1 MDEEILQDFL
11 VEAGEII
18 ERLNEQLVQI
28 EKTPDDKDLLNAI
41 FRGFHTVKG
50 GAGFLELNELVDV
63 CHAAENVFDM
73 LRNGKIAMSTDAM
86 DAVLQAY
93 DEITRLFSEVQN
105 REPLEPVPQD
115 LIARLH
121 DIAEGKA
128 GGDAAA
134 EAAPAPVE
142 SAPEPAPEPEPV
154 PPPAPAPAPAPV
166 PAPVPAPQA
175 AAPAAAA
182 PAEGDGHS
190 IDDITE
196 EEFEALLDQLHGKGH
211 APGAP
216 NDKALKADA
225 APAAPAAPA
234 KASSAPVDATDLAF
248 DQMLHDAQTPAA
260 RTDAVSQHA
269 QAEAAVA
276 AAHKVQAEAAIK
288 VAQEA
293 QSAAAA
299 KAQASATAPAAAQP
313 VPVKPK
319 ETAPQ
324 SKAAAAVA
332 AATSGVNA
340 GAAAKAPAARA
351 GVGGAAAGG
360 GAAADVETTMRVDS
374 KILDDIMNMVG
385 ELVLVRNRLVSIAA
399 HRSDQEMN
407 KVIANLD
414 VVTADLQ
421 GSVMKT
427 RLQPIKKVFGR
438 FPRLVRDLARKL
450 NKKINLVMEGEDTE
464 LDKNLVDALADP
476 MIHMVRNC
484 CDHGIELPDERRA
497 AGKDEVGTVTL
508 SAAQQGDHIL
518 LRIIDDGAGMDPN
531 KLKQVAIRKGV
542 LDEEGAA
549 RISDEEAYNLI
560 FAPGFSTNTV
570 ITDISGRG
578 VGMDVVKTNIS
589 KLNGS
594 VRVISEVGKG
604 TTIEIK
610 VPLTLAILPTLMV
623 QISGRTFALPLT
635 SVSEIFYLDLSSMRN
650 VDGQNTVVI
659 RDKAVPLFFLK
670 QWFENSP
677 IDEYLKGKA
686 HIVLVQV
693 PASNLVGFVVDELV
707 GQEEVVIKPLD
718 SLLRHTPGMSGA
730 TITSDGGIA
739 LILDIPGL
747 IRAYARK
754 GGNRF

>member
-1 MDEEILQDFL
+1 MDEEILQDFI

-50 GAGFLELNELVDV
+50 GAGFLELTELVEI

-73 LRNGKIAMSTDAM
+73 LRNGKISMTSDAM

-93 DEITRLFSEVQN
+93 DEISSLFAAVQN
-105 REPLEPVPQD
+105 REPLVPVDPE
-115 LIARLH
+115 LIQRLH
-121 DIAEGKA
+121 DIADGKPI
-128 GGDAAA
+128 GGASAAPA
-134 EAAPAPVE
+134 PEAVAAPAPVA
-142 SAPEPAPEPEPV
+142 APVPAPAAPEPV
-154 PPPAPAPAPAPV
+154 PAPAAPAPAPAPAPT
-166 PAPVPAPQA
+166 PAPAPAP
-175 AAPAAAA
+175 APAAAA
-182 PAEGDGHS
+182 VADENHS

-211 APGAP
+211 APGAS
-216 NDKALKADA
+216 NDKAKMQAA
-225 APAAPAAPA
+225 APAAAATPAAA
-234 KASSAPVDATDLAF
+234 VDDTDAAF
-248 DQMLHDAQTPAA
+248 DQMLHDAGHDKASAAPASGELKQA
-260 RTDAVSQHA
+260 SEEEYQKA
-269 QAEAAVA
+269 Q
-276 AAHKVQAEAAIK
+276 
-288 VAQEA
+288 
-293 QSAAAA
+293 AAAA
-299 KAQASATAPAAAQP
+299 KPAPAPAPAPVAAPAPAPAAPAQAP
-313 VPVKPK
+313 APAPKP
-319 ETAPQ
+319 AP
-324 SKAAAAVA
+324 APVA
-332 AATSGVNA
+332 AKPAA
-340 GAAAKAPAARA
+340 PAAPAAAAAKAPAKPA
-351 GVGGAAAGG
+351 GAGAAGAAGAGG
-360 GAAADVETTMRVDS
+360 EVETTLRVDS
-374 KILDDIMNMVG
+374 KVLDDIMNMVG

-407 KVIANLD
+407 KAIANLD

-450 NKKINLVMEGEDTE
+450 DKKINLVMEGEDTE

-484 CDHGIELPDERRA
+484 CDHGIEIPSARIA
-497 AGKDEVGTVTL
+497 CGKNPVGTVTL

-518 LRIIDDGAGMDPN
+518 LRIIDDGAGMDPDR
-531 KLKQVAIRKGV
+531 LRQVAVNKG
-542 LDEEGAA
+542 LMDEAA
-549 RISDEEAYNLI
+549 ADRLSDEEAYNLI

-570 ITDISGRG
+570 VTDISGRG
-578 VGMDVVKTNIS
+578 VGMDVVKTNIA

-594 VRVISEVGKG
+594 VRVLSEMKKG

-635 SVSEIFYLDLSSMRN
+635 SVSEIFYLDLSTMRN
-650 VDGQNTVVI
+650 VDGQNTIVI

-670 QWFENSP
+670 QWFENAP
-677 IDEYLKGKA
+677 IDEYLHGKA
-686 HIVLVQV
+686 HIVLIQV
-693 PASNLVGFVVDELV
+693 PASTLVGFVVDELV

-739 LILDIPGL
+739 LILDIQGL

-754 GGNRF
+754 AGSRI

>member
-18 ERLNEQLVQI
+18 EKLDEQLVQI
-28 EKTPDDKDLLNAI
+28 EKTPDDKDLLNSI

-50 GAGFLELNELVDV
+50 GAGFLELNELVDI

-73 LRNGKIAMSTDAM
+73 LRNGKITLNSDSM

-93 DEITRLFSEVQN
+93 DEITRLFSAVQN
-105 REPLEPVPQD
+105 REPLEPVPQE
-115 LIARLH
+115 LISRLH
-121 DIAEGKA
+121 DIADGKS
-128 GGDAAA
+128 G
-134 EAAPAPVE
+134 APA
-142 SAPEPAPEPEPV
+142 A
-154 PPPAPAPAPAPV
+154 
-166 PAPVPAPQA
+166 A
-175 AAPAAAA
+175 AAPAAAPA
-182 PAEGDGHS
+182 PAPEPKVEAVAPPPPPPAPEPAPAVAASSSDGSDDGHS

-211 APGAP
+211 APGAAGDLALEEHSAQEKP
-216 NDKALKADA
+216 ASVDETDLEFDKMLQAAGHNDS
-225 APAAPAAPA
+225 PAAPAAPA
-234 KASSAPVDATDLAF
+234 PVA
-248 DQMLHDAQTPAA
+248 
-260 RTDAVSQHA
+260 
-269 QAEAAVA
+269 
-276 AAHKVQAEAAIK
+276 
-288 VAQEA
+288 
-293 QSAAAA
+293 
-299 KAQASATAPAAAQP
+299 APAAA
-313 VPVKPK
+313 
-319 ETAPQ
+319 APAP
-324 SKAAAAVA
+324 AAAAAPAPSKEEKKLTAIQEKIA
-332 AATSGVNA
+332 AATKVPARGN
-340 GAAAKAPAARA
+340 AAASS
-351 GVGGAAAGG
+351 

-374 KILDDIMNMVG
+374 KVLDDIMNMVG

-450 NKKINLVMEGEDTE
+450 DKQINLVMEGEDTE

-484 CDHGIELPDERRA
+484 CDHGIELPNERTA
-497 AGKDEVGTVTL
+497 KGKPVTGTVTL

-518 LRIIDDGAGMDPN
+518 LRIIDDGAGMDPD
-531 KLKQVAIRKGV
+531 KLRQVAVRKGV
-542 LDEEGAA
+542 LDEEAAA

-594 VRVISEVGKG
+594 VRVLSEVDKG

-650 VDGQNTVVI
+650 VDGQNTVII

-670 QWFENSP
+670 QWFENSN
-677 IDEYLKGKA
+677 ISEYLKGKA

-693 PASNLVGFVVDELV
+693 PASNLIGFVVDELV

-739 LILDIPGL
+739 LILDIPAL

>member
-18 ERLNEQLVQI
+18 EQLDEQLVQI
-28 EKTPDDKDLLNAI
+28 EKAPDDKDLLNSI

-50 GAGFLELNELVDV
+50 GAGFLALNELVDI

-73 LRNGKIAMSTDAM
+73 LRNGKITLNSDSM

-93 DEITRLFSEVQN
+93 DEITRLFSAVQN
-105 REPLEPVPQD
+105 REPLEAVPEE
-115 LIARLH
+115 LITRLH
-121 DIAEGKA
+121 DIADGKTV
-128 GGDAAA
+128 GPSD
-134 EAAPAPVE
+134 AAPAPEPVVE
-142 SAPEPAPEPEPV
+142 VAPEPEPE
-154 PPPAPAPAPAPV
+154 PEPAPAPAT
-166 PAPVPAPQA
+166 
-175 AAPAAAA
+175 APAA
-182 PAEGDGHS
+182 EGDHA

-211 APGAP
+211 APGSEG
-216 NDKALKADA
+216 DLA
-225 APAAPAAPA
+225 ASG
-234 KASSAPVDATDLAF
+234 KSVDATDAEF
-248 DQMLHDAQTPAA
+248 DKMLHDAGHDNAQPKAA
-260 RTDAVSQHA
+260 P
-269 QAEAAVA
+269 
-276 AAHKVQAEAAIK
+276 
-288 VAQEA
+288 
-293 QSAAAA
+293 
-299 KAQASATAPAAAQP
+299 APAAAAP
-313 VPVKPK
+313 APKPAAAAPAPKK
-319 ETAPQ
+319 EPEK
-324 SKAAAAVA
+324 KAAAAI
-332 AATSGVNA
+332 
-340 GAAAKAPAARA
+340 AAAKPPAQKAQ
-351 GVGGAAAGG
+351 AA
-360 GAAADVETTMRVDS
+360 AAADVETTMRVDS
-374 KILDDIMNMVG
+374 KVLDDIMNMVG

-450 NKKINLVMEGEDTE
+450 NKQINLEMSGEDTE

-484 CDHGIELPDERRA
+484 CDHGIELPSERTA
-497 AGKDEVGTVTL
+497 FGKPAQGTVTL

-531 KLKQVAIRKGV
+531 KLRQVAIRKGV
-542 LDEEGAA
+542 LDEEAAA
-549 RISDEEAYNLI
+549 RMPDEEAYNLI
-560 FAPGFSTNTV
+560 FAPGFSTNTE

-594 VRVISEVGKG
+594 VRVLSEIGVG

-635 SVSEIFYLDLSSMRN
+635 SVSEIFYIDLSTMRN
-650 VDGQNTVVI
+650 VDGQNTVII

-670 QWFENSP
+670 QWFENTS
-677 IDEYLKGKA
+677 INEYLKGKA

-754 GGNRF
+754 GGNRY

>member
-11 VEAGEII
+11 VEAGEIL
-18 ERLNEQLVQI
+18 ERLDEQLVQI

-50 GAGFLELNELVDV
+50 GAGFLELNELVDI

-73 LRNGKIAMSTDAM
+73 LRNGKISMSTYAM

-93 DEITRLFSEVQN
+93 DEITRLFTAVQN
-105 REPLEPVPQD
+105 REPMDPVPQELVD
-115 LIARLH
+115 RLH
-121 DIAEGKA
+121 DIADGKV
-128 GGDAAA
+128 GVSGDAPAVVA
-134 EAAPAPVE
+134 EPTVVEATPEPVVE
-142 SAPEPAPEPEPV
+142 AVAEPEPAPEVVATPS
-154 PPPAPAPAPAPV
+154 PAPAPAPAP
-166 PAPVPAPQA
+166 A
-175 AAPAAAA
+175 ATKDSSSST
-182 PAEGDGHS
+182 EEDGHS

-211 APGAP
+211 APGTAKDLALHSHP
-216 NDKALKADA
+216 SEPTSSVASSDDTDETDAVFDAMLHDAGHDANELKQASEEEYAQAQAEQAAKAEAEARAKAQAEAKAKAQAEQAAKDKAEAEAKAKA
-225 APAAPAAPA
+225 EAEAKAKAAAAAAQAKASASSGASAGGAGKPPARGGNAPAAPA
-234 KASSAPVDATDLAF
+234 
-248 DQMLHDAQTPAA
+248 
-260 RTDAVSQHA
+260 
-269 QAEAAVA
+269 
-276 AAHKVQAEAAIK
+276 
-288 VAQEA
+288 
-293 QSAAAA
+293 
-299 KAQASATAPAAAQP
+299 
-313 VPVKPK
+313 
-319 ETAPQ
+319 
-324 SKAAAAVA
+324 
-332 AATSGVNA
+332 
-340 GAAAKAPAARA
+340 GAAS
-351 GVGGAAAGG
+351 
-360 GAAADVETTMRVDS
+360 ADVETTMRVDS
-374 KILDDIMNMVG
+374 KVLDDIMNMVG

-407 KVIANLD
+407 QVIANLD

-450 NKKINLVMEGEDTE
+450 NKQINLVMEGEDTE

-484 CDHGIELPDERRA
+484 CDHGVELPAEREA
-497 AGKDEVGTVTL
+497 IGKPAMGTVKL

-518 LRIIDDGAGMDPN
+518 LRIIDDGAGMDPD
-531 KLKQVAIRKGV
+531 KLRQVAIRKGV
-542 LDEEGAA
+542 LDEEAAA
-549 RISDEEAYNLI
+549 RISDEEAFNLI

-594 VRVISEVGKG
+594 VRVISKIHEG

-650 VDGQNTVVI
+650 VDGQNTIII

-670 QWFENSP
+670 QWFENSSTE
-677 IDEYLKGKA
+677 EYMRGKA

-754 GGNRF
+754 GNNRF

>member
-1 MDEEILQDFL
+1 M
-11 VEAGEII
+11 
-18 ERLNEQLVQI
+18 
-28 EKTPDDKDLLNAI
+28 
-41 FRGFHTVKG
+41 
-50 GAGFLELNELVDV
+50 
-63 CHAAENVFDM
+63 
-73 LRNGKIAMSTDAM
+73 
-86 DAVLQAY
+86 
-93 DEITRLFSEVQN
+93 
-105 REPLEPVPQD
+105 
-115 LIARLH
+115 
-121 DIAEGKA
+121 
-128 GGDAAA
+128 
-134 EAAPAPVE
+134 
-142 SAPEPAPEPEPV
+142 
-154 PPPAPAPAPAPV
+154 
-166 PAPVPAPQA
+166 
-175 AAPAAAA
+175 
-182 PAEGDGHS
+182 
-190 IDDITE
+190 
-196 EEFEALLDQLHGKGH
+196 
-211 APGAP
+211 
-216 NDKALKADA
+216 
-225 APAAPAAPA
+225 
-234 KASSAPVDATDLAF
+234 
-248 DQMLHDAQTPAA
+248 
-260 RTDAVSQHA
+260 
-269 QAEAAVA
+269 
-276 AAHKVQAEAAIK
+276 
-288 VAQEA
+288 
-293 QSAAAA
+293 
-299 KAQASATAPAAAQP
+299 
-313 VPVKPK
+313 
-319 ETAPQ
+319 
-324 SKAAAAVA
+324 
-332 AATSGVNA
+332 
-340 GAAAKAPAARA
+340 
-351 GVGGAAAGG
+351 
-360 GAAADVETTMRVDS
+360 ETTLRVDS
-374 KILDDIMNMVG
+374 KVLDDIMNMVG

-407 KVIANLD
+407 KAIANLD

-484 CDHGIELPDERRA
+484 CDHGIELPNERIA
-497 AGKDEVGTVTL
+497 LSKNPTGTVTL

-531 KLKQVAIRKGV
+531 KLRQVAVRKG
-542 LDEEGAA
+542 LMDEAA
-549 RISDEEAYNLI
+549 AQRLSDEEAYNLI

-578 VGMDVVKTNIS
+578 VGMDVVKTNIA

-594 VRVISEVGKG
+594 VRVLSEVNKG

-635 SVSEIFYLDLSSMRN
+635 SVSEIFYLDLSTMRN
-650 VDGQNTVVI
+650 VDGQNTIVI

-670 QWFENSP
+670 QWFENAP
-677 IDEYLKGKA
+677 IDEYLQGKA

-739 LILDIPGL
+739 LILDIQGL

>member
-18 ERLNEQLVQI
+18 ENLNEQLVQI

-50 GAGFLELNELVDV
+50 GAGFLELTELVDI

-73 LRNGKIAMSTDAM
+73 LRNGKIAMSSDAM

-93 DEITRLFSEVQN
+93 DEITRLFGEVQN
-105 REPLEPVPQD
+105 REPLTAVPPE
-115 LIARLH
+115 LLSRLH
-121 DIAEGKA
+121 DIADGKIGA
-128 GGDAAA
+128 
-134 EAAPAPVE
+134 AAPAAASAAPAAPAAAPV
-142 SAPEPAPEPEPV
+142 APAPKPAPA
-154 PPPAPAPAPAPV
+154 PSPTPAPQPAPAPAPT
-166 PAPVPAPQA
+166 PAPA
-175 AAPAAAA
+175 AAPASA
-182 PAEGDGHS
+182 PAASESGHS

-211 APGAP
+211 APGMA
-216 NDKALKADA
+216 NDLALQGGNASGSA
-225 APAAPAAPA
+225 TGAPA
-234 KASSAPVDATDLAF
+234 DATDADF
-248 DQMLHDAQTPAA
+248 DQMLSDAGINKGAQVNAP
-260 RTDAVSQHA
+260 VSPELR
-269 QAEAAVA
+269 QASEAEYQ
-276 AAHKVQAEAAIK
+276 K
-288 VAQEA
+288 AQE
-293 QSAAAA
+293 AAA
-299 KAQASATAPAAAQP
+299 KAQAQETLKKVEEVQAQAQAAAAQGQAA
-313 VPVKPK
+313 VSAKV
-319 ETAPQ
+319 
-324 SKAAAAVA
+324 AAAVA
-332 AATSGVNA
+332 ATNTGSTSA
-340 GAAAKAPAARA
+340 AASAAAPKSQAAAKPAAS
-351 GVGGAAAGG
+351 
-360 GAAADVETTMRVDS
+360 AAADVETTMRVDS
-374 KILDDIMNMVG
+374 KVLDDIMRMVG

-407 KVIANLD
+407 KVISNLD

-484 CDHGIELPDERRA
+484 CDHGIELPTERA
-497 AGKDEVGTVTL
+497 AIGKNEVGTVTL

-531 KLKQVAIRKGV
+531 KLRQVAVRKG
-542 LDEEGAA
+542 LMDEEAAA

-594 VRVISEVGKG
+594 VRVISEVNKG

-610 VPLTLAILPTLMV
+610 VPLTLAILPTLMIQV
-623 QISGRTFALPLT
+623 SGHTFALPLT

-650 VDGQNTVVI
+650 VDGQNTIVI

-670 QWFENSP
+670 QWFENTP
-677 IDEYLKGKA
+677 IDEYLQGKA

-739 LILDIPGL
+739 LILDIPSL

>member
-18 ERLNEQLVQI
+18 EQLDEQLVQI
-28 EKTPDDKDLLNAI
+28 EKSPDDKDLLNSI

-50 GAGFLELNELVDV
+50 GAGFLALNELVDI

-73 LRNGKIAMSTDAM
+73 LRNGKITLNSDSM

-93 DEITRLFSEVQN
+93 DEITRLFTAVQN
-105 REPLEPVPQD
+105 REPLEAVEGE
-115 LIARLH
+115 LITRLH
-121 DIAEGKA
+121 DIADGKTVGPA
-128 GGDAAA
+128 DGAAA
-134 EAAPAPVE
+134 IEPVVE
-142 SAPEPAPEPEPV
+142 VIPEPEPEPEPV
-154 PPPAPAPAPAPV
+154 PAPT
-166 PAPVPAPQA
+166 A
-175 AAPAAAA
+175 AAESDHA
-182 PAEGDGHS
+182 

-211 APGAP
+211 APGT
-216 NDKALKADA
+216 DGDLA
-225 APAAPAAPA
+225 ASG
-234 KASSAPVDATDLAF
+234 KSVDATDAEF
-248 DQMLHDAQTPAA
+248 DKMLHDAGHDSVQSKP
-260 RTDAVSQHA
+260 
-269 QAEAAVA
+269 AAVA
-276 AAHKVQAEAAIK
+276 
-288 VAQEA
+288 
-293 QSAAAA
+293 SAPAP
-299 KAQASATAPAAAQP
+299 KPAAAP
-313 VPVKPK
+313 APAPK
-319 ETAPQ
+319 KEPEK
-324 SKAAAAVA
+324 KAAAAI
-332 AATSGVNA
+332 
-340 GAAAKAPAARA
+340 AAAKPPAQKTQA
-351 GVGGAAAGG
+351 V
-360 GAAADVETTMRVDS
+360 AAADVETTMRVDS
-374 KILDDIMNMVG
+374 KVLDDIMNMVG

-450 NKKINLVMEGEDTE
+450 NKQINLEMSGEDTE

-484 CDHGIELPDERRA
+484 CDHGIELPSERTA
-497 AGKDEVGTVTL
+497 FGKPAQGTVTL

-531 KLKQVAIRKGV
+531 KLRQVAIRKGV
-542 LDEEGAA
+542 LDEEAAA
-549 RISDEEAYNLI
+549 RLPDEEAYNLI
-560 FAPGFSTNTV
+560 FAPGFSTNTE

-594 VRVISEVGKG
+594 VRVLSEIGVG

-635 SVSEIFYLDLSSMRN
+635 SVSEIFYIDLSTMRN
-650 VDGQNTVVI
+650 VDGQNTVII

-670 QWFENSP
+670 QWFENTS
-677 IDEYLKGKA
+677 INEYLKGKA

-754 GGNRF
+754 GGNRY

>member
-1 MDEEILQDFL
+1 MDEEILQDFI

-50 GAGFLELNELVDV
+50 GAGFLELTELVDI

-73 LRNGKIAMSTDAM
+73 LRNGKIVMTSEAM

-93 DEITRLFSEVQN
+93 DEITRLFTSVQN
-105 REPLEPVPQD
+105 REALEPVDPE
-115 LIARLH
+115 LIHRLH
-121 DIAEGKA
+121 DIADGKLSS
-128 GGDAAA
+128 GDDAAA
-134 EAAPAPVE
+134 PEAAPAA
-142 SAPEPAPEPEPV
+142 APE
-154 PPPAPAPAPAPV
+154 PAPAPAPEPTPV
-166 PAPVPAPQA
+166 PAPAPEPAPA
-175 AAPAAAA
+175 PAPAAPAAAA
-182 PAEGDGHS
+182 PASDAGGDDNHS

-211 APGAP
+211 APGAS
-216 NDKALKADA
+216 NDKAMHPELGGVDDTDA
-225 APAAPAAPA
+225 
-234 KASSAPVDATDLAF
+234 AF
-248 DQMLHDAQTPAA
+248 DQMLHDAGHDKAPATA
-260 RTDAVSQHA
+260 SGELKQASEEEYQKA
-269 QAEAAVA
+269 Q
-276 AAHKVQAEAAIK
+276 
-288 VAQEA
+288 
-293 QSAAAA
+293 AAAA
-299 KAQASATAPAAAQP
+299 AAAPAAA
-313 VPVKPK
+313 
-319 ETAPQ
+319 AL
-324 SKAAAAVA
+324 AAAPAPAPAPKPAPAPA
-332 AATSGVNA
+332 AAKPAPAAASSGAAGGAKA
-340 GAAAKAPAARA
+340 GAGAAKAPAAE
-351 GVGGAAAGG
+351 
-360 GAAADVETTMRVDS
+360 VETTLRVDS
-374 KILDDIMNMVG
+374 KVLDDIMNMVG

-407 KVIANLD
+407 KAIANLD

-484 CDHGIELPDERRA
+484 CDHGIELPNERIA
-497 AGKDEVGTVTL
+497 LSKNPTGTVTL

-531 KLKQVAIRKGV
+531 KLRQVAVRKG
-542 LDEEGAA
+542 LMDEAA
-549 RISDEEAYNLI
+549 ANRLSDEEAYNLI

-578 VGMDVVKTNIS
+578 VGMDVVKTNIA

-594 VRVISEVGKG
+594 VRVLSEINKG

-635 SVSEIFYLDLSSMRN
+635 SVSEIFYLDLSTMRN
-650 VDGQNTVVI
+650 VDGQNTIVI

-670 QWFENSP
+670 QWFENAP
-677 IDEYLKGKA
+677 IDEYLQGKA

-693 PASNLVGFVVDELV
+693 PASNLVGFVVDDLV

-739 LILDIPGL
+739 LILDIQGL

-754 GGNRF
+754 SGNRI